1 MTKKDILKILYNLR
15 ICADKAYQ
23 EARPNS
29 NKERSADFARNVAD
43 WLYATVNDTELDE
56 GPEIEAPRMLTT

>member
-1 MTKKDILKILYNLR
+1 MLKILYNLR
-15 ICADKAYQ
+15 KCADKAYM

-29 NKERSADFARNVAD
+29 NKERSADYARNVAD
-43 WLYATVNDTELDE
+43 WLYAAIYDTELDE